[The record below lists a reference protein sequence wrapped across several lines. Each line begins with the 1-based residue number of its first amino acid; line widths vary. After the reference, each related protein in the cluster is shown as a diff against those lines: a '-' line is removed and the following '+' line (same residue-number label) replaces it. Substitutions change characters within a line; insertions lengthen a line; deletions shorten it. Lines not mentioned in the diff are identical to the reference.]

1 MAVERRGTSTISFR
15 AYWRNPHTKLIEHG
29 PARETIEEAQADDAM
44 VKFRLK
50 SQPESF
56 TRESAHAVAVPE
68 IVTFRAA
75 ADGFLA
81 RKDLT
86 EGTVRSALYALRP
99 AVKMLGTIEA
109 EKLTRADLR
118 RYEASFAGDGLKQA
132 TIHKRIKLVRMVLG
146 WARST
151 GLIESHMVDGHT
163 VKKGEVEQDPPPTPE
178 EVRLILGACAPHIRR
193 AVLMTYYLGLRFGPS
208 ETLSV
213 RWADFDALNAT
224 LTVRCAKNKKTP
236 WRKVCLAPS
245 LLQEM
250 LAWLAEDKVKDRAG
264 GTIVHFNGKA
274 IKTIWVSWYAALKRA
289 GITRHLKPYSLRHTF
304 ATEAMAGGSDMKA
317 VASHMGHQDVSML
330 HNVYQHVLDKQRRE
344 VAASIPDVLGAAPS
358 GIQDGIQEGSQM
370 GLGRTHESLVFRQ

>member
-29 PARETIEEAQADDAM
+29 PARDTKEEAQADDAM

-56 TRESAHAVAVPE
+56 TRETTHVVAVPE
-68 IVTFRAA
+68 RVTFRAA
-75 ADGFLA
+75 TDGFLA
-81 RKDLT
+81 RKDLA
-86 EGTVRSALYALRP
+86 EGTVRTALYALRP
-99 AVKMLGTIEA
+99 AVKMLGTLDA
-109 EKLTRADLR
+109 DKVTRADLR
-118 RYEASFAGDGLKQA
+118 RYEASFSDSGVTQA

-151 GLIESHMVDGHT
+151 GLIESHLVEGHT
-163 VKKGEVEQDPPPTPE
+163 VKKGDVRHDPPPTPD
-178 EVRLILGACAPHIRR
+178 EVRRILAACVPHIRR

-224 LTVRCAKNKKTP
+224 LTVRCLKNKKNP

-245 LLQEM
+245 LLDEM
-250 LAWLAEDKVKDRAG
+250 ISWLAEDKKKGRAD
-264 GTIVHFNGKA
+264 GTIVHYGGKP
-274 IKTIWVSWYAALKRA
+274 IKTIWITWYATLKRA
-289 GITRHLKPYSLRHTF
+289 GVDRHLKPYSLRHTF
-304 ATEAMAGGSDMKA
+304 ATEAMAGGADMKA

-330 HNVYQHVLDKQRRE
+330 HDVYQHVLDRQRRE
-344 VAASIPDVLGAAPS
+344 VAASIPDVLGTAPG
-358 GIQDGIQEGSQM
+358 GIHDGIQEGSPM
-370 GLGRTHESLVFRQ
+370 GLGRTHEPLVFRQ